1 MTDRMTTDITDLLRL
16 WSAGEPEALDRLA
29 PLVYREL
36 HRLAVR
42 YMGRERPGHTLQPT
56 ALVHEAY
63 VRLLDWQKVNWQ
75 NRAHFFAASAQVMR
89 RILVDYAR
97 SRLYAKRGGNARQ
110 VSLDDAPE
118 VTTSL
123 TSLLDLD
130 IALNR
135 LAAIDDRTARVVE
148 LRYFGGLSVEE
159 TAEVLNVSSITVIR
173 SWNFAKAWLLRELSG
188 GSRESRPPR
197 AD

>member
-1 MTDRMTTDITDLLRL
+1 MTDRSTHDITQLLL
-16 WSAGEPEALDRLA
+16 SWSDGDPNALDRLA

-42 YMGRERPGHTLQPT
+42 YMGREKPGHTLQAT

-63 VRLLDWQKVNWQ
+63 VRLIDWQKVHWQ

-97 SRLYAKRGGNARQ
+97 SRLYAKRGGNARP
-110 VSLDDAPE
+110 VSLDEPPQVGE
-118 VTTSL
+118 SL
-123 TSLLDLD
+123 TALLDLD
-130 IALNR
+130 LALDR
-135 LAAIDDRTARVVE
+135 LASLDSRISQVVE
-148 LRYFGGLSVEE
+148 LRYFGGLTVEE
-159 TAEVLNVSSITVIR
+159 AAEVLKVSPITVIR
-173 SWNFAKAWLLRELSG
+173 SWNFAKAWLLRELTG
-188 GSRESRPPR
+188 KERESRTLT